1 MPRTQPHLRL
11 AAALLLALLGT
22 ATHADQTADTANAAA
37 EEAADRQAVQQA
49 WEKAQKSDPLT
60 VTFEQTAPGTY
71 HLKTTRFPYDGTVH
85 IGGIVIRDL
94 PGTNNGATK
103 YAAVEPTLDQDN
115 AKLESQYPES
125 FNDWRVRNSFYYK
138 PQEKA
143 WVDHDHMKFTPSAD
157 FTHSANLAM
166 NSAYLL
172 IGGFLLLIIGLVALR
187 LREARAIQKRFK
199 HAEEVEKRTLASLD
213 RSEAAFDRTEAAR
226 EQTRKS
232 FETQQKTHDLILEQT
247 RLLQEILDTLKQPK
261 Q

>member
-1 MPRTQPHLRL
+1 MPRVQPHLRL

-22 ATHADQTADTANAAA
+22 ATHADQASDTPADNSANAAA
-37 EEAADRQAVQQA
+37 EQAADRQAVQQA
-49 WEKAQKSDPLT
+49 WEKAQKADPLT
-60 VTFEQTAPGTY
+60 VAFEQTAPGTY

-94 PGTNNGATK
+94 PGANNGATK

-125 FNDWRVRNSFYYK
+125 FNDWRARNTFYYK
-138 PQEKA
+138 PQDKA
-143 WVDHDHMKFTPSAD
+143 WVDHDHMKFTPFAD
-157 FTHSANLAM
+157 TVHSVNLAR
-166 NSAYLL
+166 NAAYLL
-172 IGGFLLLIIGLVALR
+172 LGALTLLIIGLVTLR

-213 RSEAAFDRTEAAR
+213 RTEAAR

-232 FETQQKTHDLILEQT
+232 FETQQKAHDLLVEQT
-247 RLLQEILDTLKQPK
+247 RLLQEILDTLKQEK